1 MLGGK
6 LASELMSMNMKEIE
20 FPTASYEQWQE
31 EAVKALKGKS
41 FESLFTKT
49 FEGITLEPLY
59 TQEKLIEK
67 LGDQLEKQVSTIRTL
82 TANDGLEIAQQVI
95 GYSKEEFI
103 ANLEDSLARGN
114 EVITVD
120 SRLPFELDEQL
131 IAVLGDYFTEYSF
144 KLTITN
150 ANDPILA
157 LFEKIEDS
165 KRADVEG
172 YIISEEAIDLAAFPK
187 VRTFAA
193 NTVKFHN
200 DGANAVQEL
209 AIALAQAAKF
219 AEQSDS
225 YEAFAR
231 KYFVNFAVDTQFFT
245 EVAKLRAFKVLWK
258 AFSSA
263 YNAEAL
269 AVPIVAETSVRSFSK
284 VDVYVNLLRAGNE
297 ALSAAIGG
305 ANVMTVHPHDALT
318 KPTAQSIRIARNTL
332 LVTKEE
338 SLVLNVQDPAGGSY
352 FVESLTADLV
362 TAAWELFLKIQVAG
376 GLDAY
381 LPTLTAEIEAIY
393 NERIKQVETRKLSLI
408 GTNIY
413 ANPADE
419 LPTEENVQFADVK
432 RLAIPFEKL
441 RATFIADAPKVGVL
455 TFGELKNFKP
465 RADYVTG
472 LFAVAGIVPDQS
484 GELKTVEEAQKWLQQ
499 CDYQYVV
506 VAGADEDTK
515 AVVPALLEVKGNI
528 VLEAA
533 GKFKDEE
540 AEWTAA
546 GLNGFIFAG
555 QNIIEKLNSVTAS
568 VKEVL

>member
-1 MLGGK
+1 
-6 LASELMSMNMKEIE
+6 MSINMKEIE
-20 FPTASYEQWQE
+20 FQAASYEQWKE
-31 EAVKALKGKS
+31 EATKALKGKP

-49 FEGITLEPLY
+49 FEGVTLEPLY
-59 TQEKLIEK
+59 TQEMLVEK

-82 TANDGLEIAQQVI
+82 TSNEGLDIAQQII
-95 GYSKEEFI
+95 GETKEEFI

-120 SRLPFELDEQL
+120 SRLPFAVDEEVL
-131 IAVLGDYFTEYSF
+131 AVLADYFTEYSF
-144 KLTITN
+144 KLTLTD
-150 ANDPILA
+150 AQDPVLA
-157 LFEKIEDS
+157 VFDKIEEG

-172 YIISEEAIDLAAFPK
+172 FVIVNEAIELPSFPK

-193 NTVKFHN
+193 NTVPFHN

-209 AIALAQAAKF
+209 AIALAKAAQF
-219 AEQSDS
+219 AGKAGS
-225 YEAFAR
+225 YEALVN
-231 KYFVNFAVDTQFFT
+231 KYFVNFAVDTQFFN
-245 EVAKLRAFKVLWK
+245 EIAKIRAFKVLWK

-263 YNAEAL
+263 YGAEAV
-269 AVPIVAETSVRSFSK
+269 AVPVVAETSVRSFSK

-297 ALSAAIGG
+297 AFSAAIGG
-305 ANVMTVHPHDALT
+305 ADVMTVHPHDVLT

-338 SLVLNVQDPAGGSY
+338 SQVLNVLDPAGGSY
-352 FVESLTADLV
+352 FIESLTADYV
-362 TAAWELFLKIQVAG
+362 KAAWELFLKIEEAG

-381 LPTLTAEIEAIY
+381 LPTLTAEIETIY
-393 NERIKQVETRKLSLI
+393 NERKKQVETRKTSLI

-419 LPTEENVQFADVK
+419 LPTEENVQFSDVK
-432 RLAIPFEKL
+432 RLAIPFENL
-441 RATFIADAPKVGVL
+441 RRDFAAAAPKVGIL
-455 TFGELKNFKP
+455 TVGELKNFKP
-465 RADYVTG
+465 RADYVAG
-472 LFAVAGIVPDQS
+472 VFAVAGIVPEQS
-484 GELKTVEEAQKWLQQ
+484 GELKTVEEAAAWLKASNL
-499 CDYQYVV
+499 DYVV

-515 AVVPALLEVKGNI
+515 QVVPALLEAKGDV
-528 VLEAA
+528 VLDVA
-533 GKFKDEE
+533 GKFKEEE

-546 GLNGFIFAG
+546 GLNGFVFAG

>member
-1 MLGGK
+1 
-6 LASELMSMNMKEIE
+6 MSINMKEIE
-20 FPTASYEQWQE
+20 FQTASYEQWKE
-31 EAVKALKGKS
+31 EAIKALKGKP

-59 TQEKLIEK
+59 TQEMLVEK

-82 TANDGLEIAQQVI
+82 TANEGLDIAQQII
-95 GYSKEEFI
+95 GETKEQFI

-120 SRLPFELDEQL
+120 SRLPFALDDEFMT
-131 IAVLGDYFTEYSF
+131 VLADYFTEYSF
-144 KLTITN
+144 KLTLTN
-150 ANDPILA
+150 AKDPVVA
-157 LFEKIEDS
+157 VFDKIDEG

-172 YIISEEAIDLAAFPK
+172 FIIADEAIELPSFPK

-209 AIALAQAAKF
+209 AIALAQAAQF
-219 AEQSDS
+219 AEKAGS
-225 YEAFAR
+225 YEALAN
-231 KYFVNFAVDTQFFT
+231 KYFVNFAVDTQFFN
-245 EVAKLRAFKVLWK
+245 EIAKIRAFKVLWK

-263 YNAEAL
+263 YGVEAV
-269 AVPIVAETSVRSFSK
+269 AVPVVAETSVRSFSK

-297 ALSAAIGG
+297 AFSAAIGG
-305 ANVMTVHPHDALT
+305 ADVMTVHPHDILT

-338 SLVLNVQDPAGGSY
+338 SQVLNVLDPAGGSY
-352 FVESLTADLV
+352 FIESLTADYAK
-362 TAAWELFLKIQVAG
+362 AAWELFLKIEEAG

-381 LPTLTAEIEAIY
+381 LPTLTAEIEEIY
-393 NERIKQVETRKLSLI
+393 NERKKQVETRKISLI

-419 LPTEENVQFADVK
+419 LPTEENPQFADVK
-432 RLAIPFEKL
+432 RLAIPFENL
-441 RATFIADAPKVGVL
+441 RRDFAANAPKVGIL
-455 TFGELKNFKP
+455 TFGELKNFKA
-465 RADYVTG
+465 RADYVAG
-472 LFAVAGIVPDQS
+472 VFAVAGIVPEQS
-484 GELKTVEEAQKWLQQ
+484 GEITSVDAAKAWLAESGLE
-499 CDYQYVV
+499 YVV

-515 AVVPALLEVKGNI
+515 QVVPALLEGKGN
-528 VLEAA
+528 VRLEVA